1 MPRPQYWQLENQGAG
16 LSRTAVLG
24 KLADI
29 VGARHVLTAAESKAP
44 YEVDERQLY
53 RGDALAIVR
62 PGGLV
67 ELSAAM
73 ALCYGSDVA
82 MVPHGGNTG
91 YCGGA
96 TPSSDGSQ
104 VVISLERIN
113 RVVDVDSVGMT
124 LTVEAGVTLERA
136 QQAAADAG
144 MLLPLSMGSQ
154 ATCQIGGN
162 LSTNAGGLAV
172 LRYGTTRDLVL
183 GLTAVMP
190 DGSIVDRASG
200 LRKDNTGYDLKQLF
214 MGAEGSLG
222 IISQAVLKLFP
233 RPMQC
238 FTVWLVLPSLDTA
251 SAALSTIRR
260 QLGDNVTSYE
270 YMSGR
275 SLGYVAE
282 MFPDFKA
289 VYTERHPHQAL
300 LELSM
305 SEGEQDRLAA
315 VLSQLA
321 SDALIEDAVVAQ
333 SESQR
338 AEFWAWREHV
348 PAAERH
354 LGGSIKHDVSV
365 RLGQIA
371 RFTNEAARQVQ
382 ARWPDARLSVYGHV
396 GDGNVHFNVLAP
408 TDTDAT
414 QFRQQYGEAVSA
426 VIHDLAVGMG
436 GSFSAEHGVGQLK
449 RELLSEYASP
459 ETLTLMRAIKTAFDP
474 KNLMN
479 PGKVI

>member
-1 MPRPQYWQLENQGAG
+1 MPRPPYWQLENQGAG
-16 LSRTAVLG
+16 LSRTTVLA

-29 VGARHVLTAAESKAP
+29 VGAGHVLTTAESKAP

-53 RGDALAIVR
+53 HGDALAVVR

-96 TPSSDGSQ
+96 TPNADGSQ

-113 RVVDVDSVGMT
+113 RVVEVDSVGMT
-124 LTVEAGVTLERA
+124 LTAEAGVTLEQA

-154 ATCQIGGN
+154 ASCQIGGN

-183 GLTAVMP
+183 GLTAVLP
-190 DGSIVDRASG
+190 DGRIVDRASG

-214 MGAEGSLG
+214 IGAEGSLG

-251 SAALSTIRR
+251 SAALSAIRQ

-282 MFPDFKA
+282 AFPDFRA
-289 VYTERHPHQAL
+289 VYTEQHPHQAL

-305 SEGEQDRLAA
+305 SEGGQDRLAA
-315 VLSQLA
+315 VLSRLA

-333 SESQR
+333 SEGQR

-371 RFTNEAARQVQ
+371 RFTNEAARQVR
-382 ARWPDARLSVYGHV
+382 ARWPEARLSVYGHV

-408 TDTDAT
+408 TDTDAA
-414 QFRQQYGEAVSA
+414 QFRQQYSEAVSA
-426 VIHDLAVGMG
+426 VIHDLAAGMG
-436 GSFSAEHGVGQLK
+436 GSFSAEHGIGQLK

-459 ETLTLMRAIKTAFDP
+459 ETLTLMRAIKTAIDP
-474 KNLMN
+474 KGLMN